1 MEKDFEYDET
11 AVRMLISKTHEFED
25 YLMEAGSNM
34 RFTVEEMEGGLYGSA
49 GPHTARMN
57 RMLDTYAEKFYKL
70 QEWALRMAKVMDTY
84 EAECDAVRREERDKY
99 DAFRLIDGSA

>member
-1 MEKDFEYDET
+1 MEKDFEYDAT
-11 AVRMLISKTHEFED
+11 AVRMLISKTHTHKD

-34 RFTVEEMEGGLYGSA
+34 HFTIEELGGGLYGSA
-49 GPHTARMN
+49 GPHTARMD
-57 RMLDTYAEKFYKL
+57 RMLNTYAMKFYKL

-84 EAECDAVRREERDKY
+84 EAECDAVRRVEQDKY